1 MARKTTARPPRR
13 RSPAAMQTRIR
24 SEIGAIALALFGVL
38 SIIALISGQGALLHW
53 WQESLFWIL
62 GWGSFLVPLLLF
74 VAAAV
79 VWERAILQRLVLP
92 GSGALLVIAALLG
105 LVHVWTANGGVI
117 GRGIGGAATG
127 ALGPVGGLI
136 VLFTVLGIGVVVA
149 ANRTVAE
156 LARPA
161 LDRRPQFALRPGA
174 ALPGGTGP
182 RFDTAAAA
190 PAPARPASRPSAPAA
205 EPEIEPDPVA
215 VRINLPEDRPGRR
228 PPKPAAQQETLPLV
242 MPAVPVAPVVPA
254 GLEGLPSA
262 MIAAEGVLHAL
273 ADRTWTIPSIEL
285 LEAGDDA
292 QHGGKGEIERSARII
307 EETLA
312 HFNISAKVVEAT
324 VGPVVTR
331 YEIKPAPGVKLSRI
345 EALNDDLALAL
356 AARTLRIEA
365 PVPGKSVVGIEVPN
379 LAVGVVSLRDVVE
392 TPLFRDARSKL
403 LVALGRDVSGSPI
416 VLDLAAMP
424 HLLVAG
430 QTGSGKSVSI
440 SSILC
445 SLLLRATPDEV
456 RLLIGD
462 LKRVD
467 FAGFAAIPH
476 LIAPVMTD
484 GEKILNA
491 LYWVTGEMDRR
502 YRLFAR
508 ASARNIAGYNEM
520 RVGPDRIPYIVFV
533 IDELADLMLQ
543 APIQVEKQI
552 TRVAQLARATGIH
565 LVLGTQRPS
574 VDVITGLI
582 KANIPA
588 RIAFATASA
597 VDSRTILDMIG
608 AEKLLG
614 RGDMLVLR
622 PDLAKPIRAQG
633 VFISDKEIASIT
645 KHWVDQSGNGY
656 DRHNEVLEGEDKL
669 VRRDGSSGDEI
680 DDDRYDEAVEI
691 VRRAGQASVS
701 MLQRKMTVGFARAG
715 RLIDVM
721 EQHGVIGPAMGP
733 GKMRDV
739 YGIQTGQAQ
748 NQQNDRRGQSDRDE
762 DS

>member
-1 MARKTTARPPRR
+1 
-13 RSPAAMQTRIR
+13 MQARIR
-24 SEIGAIALALFGVL
+24 AEIGAIALGLLGVL
-38 SIIALISGQGALLHW
+38 SIIALVAGQGALLQW
-53 WQESLFWIL
+53 WRASLVWSL
-62 GWGSFLVPLLLF
+62 GWGAILVPLLLF
-74 VAAAV
+74 LAAAV
-79 VWERAILQRLVLP
+79 VWERRILQRLLLP
-92 GSGALLVIAALLG
+92 GSGAILVLAALLG
-105 LVHVWTANGGVI
+105 LAHVWSANGGVA
-117 GRGIGGAATG
+117 GRAIGGAATG
-127 ALGPVGGLI
+127 ALGPIGGVI
-136 VLFTVLGIGVVVA
+136 VLFTILGIGVVVA

-161 LDRRPQFALRPGA
+161 LDRHPQFALRPGA
-174 ALPGGTGP
+174 ALPGGTAP
-182 RFDTAAAA
+182 QFEAAA
-190 PAPARPASRPSAPAA
+190 PASTARPATAPAA
-205 EPEIEPDPVA
+205 EPARPEEEPVV

-228 PPKPAAQQETLPLV
+228 PTTAVAERVPLPL
-242 MPAVPVAPVVPA
+242 PVPSAPVVPA

-262 MIAAEGVLHAL
+262 MIAAEGVLHAK
-273 ADRTWTIPSIEL
+273 ADRTWTIPSIDL

-392 TPLFRDARSKL
+392 TPSFRDARSKL
-403 LVALGRDVSGSPI
+403 TVALGRDVSGSPI

-445 SLLLRATPDEV
+445 SLLLKATPDEV

-508 ASARNIAGYNEM
+508 ASARNIASYNES
-520 RVGPDRIPYIVFV
+520 RVGPDRIPYVVFV

-588 RIAFATASA
+588 RIAFAMASA
-597 VDSRTILDMIG
+597 VDSRTILDMTG

-633 VFISDKEIASIT
+633 VFTSDKEIAGIAG
-645 KHWVDQSGNGY
+645 HWVAQAGTNY

-715 RLIDVM
+715 RLVDVM

-739 YGIQTGQAQ
+739 YGVRPAPGGPGGPDGT
-748 NQQNDRRGQSDRDE
+748 DH
-762 DS
+762 

>member
-1 MARKTTARPPRR
+1 
-13 RSPAAMQTRIR
+13 MQARIR
-24 SEIGAIALALFGVL
+24 AEIGAIALGLLGVL
-38 SIIALISGQGALLHW
+38 SIIALVAGQGALLRW
-53 WQESLFWIL
+53 WQESLLWAL
-62 GWGSFLVPLLLF
+62 GWGAILVPLLLF

-79 VWERAILQRLVLP
+79 VWERAIFRRLLLP
-92 GSGALLVIAALLG
+92 GSGALLVIVALLG
-105 LVHVWTANGGVI
+105 LVHVWSEHGGVV

-136 VLFTVLGIGVVVA
+136 VLFTVLGIGVVIA

-156 LARPA
+156 LAGPA

-174 ALPGGTGP
+174 ALAGGTAA
-182 RFDTAAAA
+182 RFEAAV
-190 PAPARPASRPSAPAA
+190 ARPGSRPATEPVAP
-205 EPEIEPDPVA
+205 PELDPVA
-215 VRINLPEDRPGRR
+215 VRINLPEDRPGKR
-228 PPKPAAQQETLPLV
+228 PAKVVAEQESLGLVVPKP
-242 MPAVPVAPVVPA
+242 PAVPA

-262 MIAAEGVLHAL
+262 MIAAEGVLHAK
-273 ADRTWTIPSIEL
+273 ADRTWTVPSIEL

-312 HFNISAKVVEAT
+312 HFNIAAKVVEAT

-345 EALNDDLALAL
+345 EALNDDLSLAL

-392 TPLFRDARSKL
+392 TPLFKDARSKL
-403 LVALGRDVSGSPI
+403 IVALGRDVSGSPI

-445 SLLLRATPDEV
+445 SLLLKATPDDV

-467 FAGFAAIPH
+467 FAGFADIPH

-508 ASARNIAGYNEM
+508 ASARNIAGYNEL

-597 VDSRTILDMIG
+597 VDSRTILDMTG

-633 VFISDKEIASIT
+633 VYISDKEIASIT
-645 KHWVDQSGNGY
+645 AHWVQQAGKGY
-656 DRHNEVLEGEDKL
+656 DRHNDVSEGEDKL

-680 DDDRYDEAVEI
+680 EDDRYDEAVEI

-733 GKMRDV
+733 GKMREV
-739 YGIQTGQAQ
+739 YGVRPTPGGTDGPG
-748 NQQNDRRGQSDRDE
+748 NE
-762 DS
+762 DG